1 MGEENMNKGFTLM
14 ELLGVIVIL
23 GLLLL
28 LLAPNLLEQLN
39 NKKSEVSSAEMEAI
53 KSAADLY
60 IDEHPNNYTSGTKY
74 ICLNTLQNSG
84 FLSSK
89 LVEDVT
95 KSTDY
100 NGVKVVINNDS
111 KTMEIVNTSSCN

>member
-1 MGEENMNKGFTLM
+1 MQDLYIYINKSNVDTCLKYGIKLS
-14 ELLGVIVIL
+14 EYSNKIL
-23 GLLLL
+23 KLQNIEKRGIHAFLS
-28 LLAPNLLEQLN
+28 P
-39 NKKSEVSSAEMEAI
+39 KDS
-53 KSAADLY
+53 DLY

-84 FLSSK
+84 FLSNK